1 MIRPK
6 NDTEDLLLS
15 ITKNCETLIEQTHR
29 KAEETLEFKMNKSRE
44 TFHFSQPIQIQGDW
58 MIGLTDLEVYN
69 SIFNITEENNKFE
82 IYRDTPTKFQF
93 LELKDELEEILNI
106 PHITREHLLDDET
119 ASRIIDEYHKL
130 SQEKKN
136 SDGYT
141 ILLLNYSRSQF
152 RDFESYL
159 RIKVGLDEEDIQ
171 LILKEYNSHFITY
184 ELSPG
189 IYTIQDISDAVHTFS
204 GHSDIIEIEYNDI
217 SMKTKIILKY
227 KDLRENFGLGTSRF
241 DKKSFFHTL
250 LGHDPYFDYKVP
262 RVYTSDKILN
272 LNTTNKIHLK
282 CDCIDGSIQ
291 NGLRQPILY
300 SFVLDKPSGYKIFSE
315 PETIHYKKIN
325 KSVLNIITFYLEDDN
340 NKEIDFNGETLTF
353 TLQMIKILN
362 NTSKYIYICSYVYL
376 YE

>member
-1 MIRPK
+1 MNLNMIRPK
-6 NDTEDLLLS
+6 NETEDLLLS

-44 TFHFSQPIQIQGDW
+44 TFHFSQPIQIQGNW

-69 SIFNITEENNKFE
+69 SIFNITEEKIKFE
-82 IYRDTPTKFQF
+82 IYRDVPTKFQ
-93 LELKDELEEILNI
+93 LLDLKDELEEILGI

-130 SQEKKN
+130 SHEEKN
-136 SDGYT
+136 RDGYT

-159 RIKVGLDEEDIQ
+159 RIRVGLDEEDIQ

-184 ELSPG
+184 ELTPG
-189 IYTIQDISDAVHTFS
+189 IYTIQDISDVVQTFS
-204 GHSDIIEIEYNDI
+204 GHSDIIEIEYIDI

-227 KDLRENFGLGTSRF
+227 KGSRENFGLGTLRF
-241 DKKSFFHTL
+241 DKKSFFNTL
-250 LGHDPYFDYKVP
+250 LGHDPYFDYKIP
-262 RVYTSDKILN
+262 GVYSSDKILN
-272 LNTTNKIHLK
+272 INTTNKINLK

-315 PETIHYKKIN
+315 TETIQFKKII
-325 KSVLNIITFYLEDDN
+325 KSVLNTITFYLENDKN
-340 NKEIDFNGETLTF
+340 EEVDFNQETLTF
-353 TLQMIKILN
+353 TLQMIKI
-362 NTSKYIYICSYVYL
+362 
-376 YE
+376 